1 LTLKFVIVILGL
13 ASAFLLFYFVQISQ
27 VLNKTAVL
35 SFGASLLKN
44 CLPCWIKSGN
54 ADAGLLLVFRIFSGV
69 DAHLW
74 TTEKGLDT
82 PGADLV
88 TFTRDR
94 RLNLKDLAGTSQA
107 LNK

>member
-1 LTLKFVIVILGL
+1 MQVRRKIVSNVGL
-13 ASAFLLFYFVQISQ
+13 NPRMRDV
-27 VLNKTAVL
+27 
-35 SFGASLLKN
+35 
-44 CLPCWIKSGN
+44 
-54 ADAGLLLVFRIFSGV
+54 LLLLIVRIFSDF

-74 TTEKGLDT
+74 TTERGLDT

-107 LNK
+107 LNR

>member
-1 LTLKFVIVILGL
+1 M
-13 ASAFLLFYFVQISQ
+13 
-27 VLNKTAVL
+27 L
-35 SFGASLLKN
+35 SLGASLLKN
-44 CLPCWIKSGN
+44 CLQCWIKSGN
-54 ADAGLLLVFRIFSGV
+54 ADVESLLV

-74 TTEKGLDT
+74 TTEKGLGA

-107 LNK
+107 LNR